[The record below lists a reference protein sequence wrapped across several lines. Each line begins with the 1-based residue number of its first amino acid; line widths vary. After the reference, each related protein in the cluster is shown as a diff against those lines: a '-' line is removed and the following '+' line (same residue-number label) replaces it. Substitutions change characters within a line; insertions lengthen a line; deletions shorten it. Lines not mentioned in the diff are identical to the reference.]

1 MNNNKI
7 ILGLFLSV
15 FFFSLLQLPILR
27 SNASEEQNVD
37 TFDTDIDQRW
47 EETVSTSTA
56 TTTVSNGVLN
66 IDDTGLATQGT
77 AYERNLRGKDFDL
90 EGRTKINNYTTSHDW
105 DIGNTTNPLFHLDLE
120 TGAGA
125 VATDLMGSHNGN
137 IVNSTWSTNTFWS
150 NMSSYSL
157 EYNYSYGYIDMGD
170 HDDFTFASSLHVDTP
185 FTYSFWYFTAET
197 PLNIHYLCSKD
208 NFVFPDEYTIWMNT
222 NNILYVLLRDENHGT
237 ESLSKYTTSALTVNE
252 WHLITVTYDA
262 SETYQGIKIYVDG
275 EYPAQTGSE
284 TAPYTGMK
292 NDTHPLLFG
301 DDHELWQYASICRLD
316 EIICWGEELN
326 AGSVASLYEYYLPKD
341 IDVKVYHGLEDL
353 DTALDLS
360 KPGLGLSFDTVNEN
374 STTIMVNYGF
384 RSGSTYYSQNFF
396 NLTYNNWYRWKIK
409 IDIEKSEIT
418 WEMYYDNYTKIANSK
433 RTQNEIT
440 ANYANIFTSYEL
452 DVFIGEYFLD
462 NATINWSLDY
472 IVAPFTELEI
482 WTSQT
487 SPDPDYF
494 DSVDP
499 YGCTGQTN
507 ETAGLSNEIVIYQ
520 HLIPNF
526 DSVSGLM
533 YFKTTGESE
542 TDVNEMS
549 AYVCI
554 SLYGVDKTTGSL
566 QKIAWIMLGTLIR
579 DNAGTLDTSWADP
592 HLRISNW
599 DNDAITGQQGCDDY
613 IQIDS
618 ITYQPSVEAGFLFYR
633 ANETSWTCQMT
644 ANGKSLTYN
653 YEQANIGSEVLLWY
667 YYEIRDEDAGDDG
680 VEISMG
686 FKDVQF
692 QYRDILGFLPK
703 LPTVG
708 DIAGGIAEFFIQPL
722 SALFRFLA
730 TIITG
735 VMTPIF
741 DGIELLLDPLIDIFG
756 ILGDILSP
764 ITELLSEVTDF
775 FTDIIDD
782 AFAFLVTFVSE
793 QISELISLLLWLGG
807 SIAELLAAIFNFL
820 WDLFIEDLFTG
831 ITTLVNAAIDAVIN
845 IIDYVFFVV
854 DTLTSFTPF
863 FLLLLT
869 VYIFMLSAMDH
880 YDDPAGWIADL
891 LKRFFINMTEGL
903 TFLGVGIPLP
913 LGLIWVFFA
922 LSYGWAPW

>member
-1 MNNNKI
+1 MTNNKI

-15 FFFSLLQLPILR
+15 FIFSLFQLPILQA
-27 SNASEEQNVD
+27 NASEEQNVD

-47 EETVSTSTA
+47 DETVSTSTA

-90 EGRTKINNYTTSHDW
+90 EGRTKINNYTAPHGW

-120 TGAGA
+120 TGSGTDAI
-125 VATDLMGSHNGN
+125 DLMGNHDGV
-137 IVNSTWSTNTFWS
+137 IDDMIWTTNTFWD
-150 NMSSYSL
+150 NMSDYSL
-157 EYNYSYGYIDMGD
+157 EYYDQGGAIGILD
-170 HDDFTFASSLHVDTP
+170 HNDLSFSDGGGNDEACTF
-185 FTYSFWYFTAET
+185 SFWLYCHNFSAFMYPWFKGTGLLVPREYGFGLISGVPRMTFSGGGSIRSVASNQLS
-197 PLNIHYLCSKD
+197 LNTW
-208 NFVFPDEYTIWMNT
+208 N
-222 NNILYVLLRDENHGT
+222 
-237 ESLSKYTTSALTVNE
+237 
-252 WHLITVTYDA
+252 LITCTYDGSN
-262 SETYQGIKIYVDG
+262 SETGINIYINGENVPQTKTEDG
-275 EYPAQTGSE
+275 L
-284 TAPYTGMK
+284 YTGMTPSVYDVFIGSR
-292 NDTHPLLFG
+292 NDTSPLTNFFK
-301 DDHELWQYASICRLD
+301 ID
-316 EIICWGEELN
+316 EIICWNEELS
-326 AGSVASLYEYYLPKD
+326 AGSVASLYEYYMPKD
-341 IDVKVYHGLEDL
+341 MDVKVYQGLENFDVS
-353 DTALDLS
+353 LDLS

-374 STTIMVNYGF
+374 DTTIMVNYGF

-396 NLTYNNWYRWKIK
+396 NLTYNIWYRWKIK
-409 IDIEKSEIT
+409 IDIEKSSII
-418 WEMYYDNYTKIANSK
+418 WEMYYDNYTKVANSK
-433 RTQNEIT
+433 RTQDEIT
-440 ANYANIFTSYEL
+440 ANFADIFTAFEL
-452 DVFIGEYFLD
+452 DVFLGEYFVD

-472 IVAPFTELEI
+472 FVAPFTELEI
-482 WTSQT
+482 WTLQS

-566 QKIAWIMLGTLIR
+566 QKIGWIMLGTLIR

-618 ITYQPSVEAGFLFYR
+618 VAYQPSVEAGFLIYR
-633 ANETSWTCQMT
+633 ANETHWTFQMT
-644 ANGKSLTYN
+644 ANGKTMTYN

-667 YYEIRDEDAGDDG
+667 YYEIRDEDAGDDL

-708 DIAGGIAEFFIQPL
+708 DVAGGIAEFFIQPL

-730 TIITG
+730 LIVTG
-735 VMTPIF
+735 ALSPIF
-741 DGIELLLDPLIDIFG
+741 DGIELLLDPLVDIFG

-764 ITELLSEVTDF
+764 ITNLLSEVTTF
-775 FTDIIDD
+775 FADIITDVFD
-782 AFAFLVTFVSE
+782 FLVTFVSE
-793 QISELISLLLWLGG
+793 QIVAFIDLVAWLGG
-807 SIAELLAAIFNFL
+807 EVADLIGTIWNFL
-820 WDLFIEDLFTG
+820 WELFIEDVFNGITDLVVMYIDTVIIIIEYAFFI
-831 ITTLVNAAIDAVIN
+831 ITTLT
-845 IIDYVFFVV
+845 DY
-854 DTLTSFTPF
+854 TPF

-869 VYIFMLSAMDH
+869 AYIFLLSALDNH
-880 YDDPAGWIADL
+880 DNPSGWIADIF
-891 LKRFFINMTEGL
+891 KRCFINMTEGL
-903 TFLGVGIPLP
+903 TFLGIGIPLP

-922 LSYGWAPW
+922 LYYGWEPW